1 MHLTSRNPQLA
12 RRNNKAWNTLPSWRS
27 LRPRSSTK
35 WRNLKIF
42 LKQYLG
48 TTPLFIP
55 YVSYWGVRSYSTNQ
69 PALHSFNY
77 HLRASLAWSEGREE
91 GGKYR
96 GDLQDFSQSS
106 PYNCVVIMISK
117 SALQIPLW
125 SDIFRLKSV
134 GEAWGEVRVTC
145 WFLWRCWTARPV
157 DECELLWSCQIRVL
171 NNINTSA
178 HISAS
183 IEQEIMS
190 GSSLKSRKWF
200 QMLCWVET
208 SGAQGN
214 IHYMTRGHA
223 DMSRGS
229 STIQIQRVILGFSFL
244 WLFNFSVRD
253 L

>member
-134 GEAWGEVRVTC
+134 GEAWGEVRVTASDKVIQPISKQHRLLSVC
-145 WFLWRCWTARPV
+145 RFSLSRLSRPLPTDDMV
-157 DECELLWSCQIRVL
+157 
-171 NNINTSA
+171 
-178 HISAS
+178 
-183 IEQEIMS
+183 
-190 GSSLKSRKWF
+190 SR
-200 QMLCWVET
+200 LT
-208 SGAQGN
+208 
-214 IHYMTRGHA
+214 
-223 DMSRGS
+223 
-229 STIQIQRVILGFSFL
+229 
-244 WLFNFSVRD
+244 
-253 L
+253 